1 MLNKFS
7 KIFMAIA
14 ACIFISNEADGQ
26 DAAFS
31 QFYANPLYLN
41 PAFAGATP
49 KGCPRASLNWRDQWP
64 GIGSSYITTS
74 ASWDKHINAI
84 GGGLGIIVV
93 NDRSGNGGLQLNS
106 ALYFI
111 TFFN

>member
-7 KIFMAIA
+7 KIFIAMAV
-14 ACIFISNEADGQ
+14 CIFISNDANAQ

-31 QFYANPLYLN
+31 HFYANPLYLN

-74 ASWDKHINAI
+74 ASWDIPLYKLLIMLICSNRRLNLLFII
-84 GGGLGIIVV
+84 GQVIE
-93 NDRSGNGGLQLNS
+93 SS
-106 ALYFI
+106 CLYK
-111 TFFN
+111 